1 MCQHRHFRM
10 FKFMTPIESNYL
22 SVSDQSKLLLFS
34 GEKNKEKKKEKTKER
49 EPIGT
54 NFLSDLKMKSIV
66 IGHYHYQTFDYWG
79 LWGYNFYDFFFFLT
93 CWVAICNTPTKISS
107 TFLFFLNHFKKLKKR
122 ANWVPSN

>member
-79 LWGYNFYDFFFFLT
+79 LWGYNFYDFFFF
-93 CWVAICNTPTKISS
+93 
-107 TFLFFLNHFKKLKKR
+107 FFDMLGCHLQY
-122 ANWVPSN
+122 P

>member
-79 LWGYNFYDFFFFLT
+79 LWGYNFYDFFFFFWHAGLPF
-93 CWVAICNTPTKISS
+93 AIP
-107 TFLFFLNHFKKLKKR
+107 LKKFHLLFYFSLITLR
-122 ANWVPSN
+122 N

>member
-66 IGHYHYQTFDYWG
+66 IGDRHYQTFDYWG
-79 LWGYNFYDFFFFLT
+79 LWGYNFYDFFFFFDMLG
-93 CWVAICNTPTKISS
+93 CHLQYPYKNFIYFSIFP
-107 TFLFFLNHFKKLKKR
+107 
-122 ANWVPSN
+122 